1 MSLPVHPLT
10 GKQALG
16 FTKRGP
22 IWPVMGGSEDADP
35 PEGAPEGA
43 PDNDDDMAPAAKD
56 WWQFQSKEDAVA
68 WANDKIQKRLGRE
81 KGKMNDLVTERDTLK
96 AEVEELRPLKK
107 ANETDAERWEKEK
120 ASFAEELE
128 TLRTFKSKAERN
140 DLVREIADEKGLPP
154 RLVKWVAGD
163 DSDSITQSVDD
174 LLNDLSEVGQS
185 PKKPA
190 QRKPKESDGDK
201 PGDKG
206 FSGGGSG
213 EDDDFSFEKL
223 LSKVREQRGATYAH

>member
-1 MSLPVHPLT
+1 MSLPFHPVT
-10 GKQALG
+10 GLQALG

-22 IWPVMGGSEDADP
+22 IWPVIGGSEDADASDDVSDADAKGDNST
-35 PEGAPEGA
+35 PEPKANWKNF
-43 PDNDDDMAPAAKD
+43 D
-56 WWQFQSKEDAVA
+56 SKEAFDEFVS
-68 WANDKIQKRLGRE
+68 NVVEKRLARE
-81 KGKMNDLVTERDTLK
+81 RKKFDPLVAERDTLK

-120 ASFAEELE
+120 ASFTEELE

-190 QRKPKESDGDK
+190 QRKPKETDGDQ

-213 EDDDFSFEKL
+213 EDDDFSVEKL
-223 LSKVREQRGATYAH
+223 LSKVREHRGATYAH